1 MCTCVCICTL
11 IQVDRIRA
19 HRKHTNMKPM
29 QVRKALCRYLHPH
42 IHTYQHT
49 NMKPRQGFTD
59 QDLAEATKHNYA
71 EQDLVVEQRAARW
84 KQEQD
89 VRLRQDK
96 LQQMLAAFDGVPI
109 TPEDWEEFELSHAE
123 DREHRR
129 IADMQFLAREQFVN
143 QLHRLQ
149 LPVNAP
155 ATQAANE
162 RVRQRE
168 AARREQHSIV
178 GLDGGDTYHAHVLGY
193 VFPARGRRKCASV

>member
-1 MCTCVCICTL
+1 MVDFVPALYLCIHVYPLSLSLSLSRTHTHMCTCVCICTL

-19 HRKHTNMKPM
+19 HRK
-29 QVRKALCRYLHPH
+29 
-42 IHTYQHT
+42 HT

-155 ATQAANE
+155 ATQAANA

-178 GLDGGDTYHAHVLGY
+178 GLDGGDTYHAHV
-193 VFPARGRRKCASV
+193 PAYTPCMHA